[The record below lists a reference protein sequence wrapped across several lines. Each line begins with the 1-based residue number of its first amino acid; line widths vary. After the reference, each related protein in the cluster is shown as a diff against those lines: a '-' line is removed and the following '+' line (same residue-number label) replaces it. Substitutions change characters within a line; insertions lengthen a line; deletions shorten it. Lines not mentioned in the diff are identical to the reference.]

1 MNLNNKNKSTK
12 KSFDRNNFLSSF
24 SSCLQTAQNRNNNN
38 NNLSRSPKDS
48 VWLFNRIRR
57 SLFHEDVTNR
67 QINSKT
73 YALESLK
80 SEIDQLKSSNSD
92 LWLQIEEILNSEV
105 FRPVSNN
112 PENIKNDSKELDE
125 SQNIQYSD
133 LEHIYEN
140 LNSNNQL
147 ITKLEALMNDQQS
160 MEIKEEVPEKK
171 SGVNKVAEKIEK
183 FNQWAQKNN
192 EITNKPNQISFI
204 GKSQKLPKEVSFKN
218 EKILSSSVEAS
229 KSSEVLESVFFK
241 KDNNDYESMLR
252 IKESIERFRK
262 GYIV

>member
-1 MNLNNKNKSTK
+1 MNLDSNNKSTK
-12 KSFDRNNFLSSF
+12 KSFDRNNFLSTF
-24 SSCLQTAQNRNNNN
+24 SSCLQTSQNRNNNN
-38 NNLSRSPKDS
+38 NSQNRSPKDS
-48 VWLFNRIRR
+48 AWLFNRIRR
-57 SLFHEDVTNR
+57 SLFHEDATNR

-73 YALESLK
+73 YLLESLQ

-92 LWLQIEEILNSEV
+92 LWLHIEAILNN
-105 FRPVSNN
+105 RPVSNN
-112 PENIKNDSKELDE
+112 PENIRNDCKGLEE
-125 SQNIQYSD
+125 SENIQYSD

-160 MEIKEEVPEKK
+160 MEIKETNLEVSEKK
-171 SGVNKVAEKIEK
+171 YAVNKVAEKIEK

-192 EITNKPNQISFI
+192 ETTNKPTHQISFV
-204 GKSQKLPKEVSFKN
+204 GKSQNNPRVSFKN
-218 EKILSSSVEAS
+218 EKILSANVESS

-241 KDNNDYESMLR
+241 KDRNDYESMLR

-262 GYIV
+262 G